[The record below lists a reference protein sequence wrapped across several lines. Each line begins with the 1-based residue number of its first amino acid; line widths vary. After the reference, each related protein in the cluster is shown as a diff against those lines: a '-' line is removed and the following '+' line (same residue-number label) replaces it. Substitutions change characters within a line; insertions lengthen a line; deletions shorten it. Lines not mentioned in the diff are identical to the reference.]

1 MLSTLPP
8 APPSPVPPRYTCRTL
23 FERHKLLFSFQM
35 CAKILETSGKL
46 NMDEYNFFLRGGV
59 VSGAEGTSEG
69 GADKAGDG
77 LHTQRVRPEAPA
89 SACARRDAGRS
100 RRLKNSWGGATG
112 GDLPCASL
120 PESQAGLWAPYLRPA
135 GWYELATLSLPL
147 RPLLP
152 QPNFVATITLSPLS
166 TPSAPLHTA
175 PPSPPR
181 PARCGIC
188 SLKLP
193 LW

>member
-100 RRLKNSWGGATG
+100 RRLKNSCGGPRGVTCLVPPCPSYRRG
-112 GDLPCASL
+112 FGPLTCDLLVGMSWPLFHCLSGHSFPSLISWPPLHFLPC
-120 PESQAGLWAPYLRPA
+120 QH
-135 GWYELATLSLPL
+135 
-147 RPLLP
+147 P
-152 QPNFVATITLSPLS
+152 QPLC
-166 TPSAPLHTA
+166 TP
-175 PPSPPR
+175 PPPPP

-188 SLKLP
+188 SLKLL